1 MEYSGDSGPRA
12 TEADVTQI
20 LFVATHATEDPNRAT
35 FPFLMARGAVEN
47 GDQPELLLMGEATHL
62 VRSGVLESVVAA
74 GPPPLAEIF
83 PAVAAAGV
91 PIWV

>member
-1 MEYSGDSGPRA
+1 
-12 TEADVTQI
+12 VVQI
-20 LFVATHATEDPNRAT
+20 LFVGTHATEDANRAT

-47 GDQPELLLMGEATHL
+47 GDQPELLLMGEGTNL
-62 VRSGVLESVVAA
+62 LRPGVLESIVAA
-74 GPPPLAEIF
+74 GPPPLREIY

>member
-1 MEYSGDSGPRA
+1 MA
-12 TEADVTQI
+12 QI
-20 LFVATHATEDPNRAT
+20 LFVGTHATEDVNRAT

-62 VRSGVLESVVAA
+62 LRAGVLESVVAA
-74 GPPPLAEIF
+74 GPPPLRDVF
-83 PAVAAAGV
+83 PAVLAAGV